1 MFLTIDLNHSA
12 EKCTRKLVRMNIPS
26 GQEMEV
32 CQIILN
38 NCAQKRR
45 YDPFFGLLGQRLC
58 LLKTEYIECFEKAFQ
73 DQYDLAHHLEN
84 VKLKNVPK
92 FFAYMLVTNSI
103 SWSVYE
109 NQQSIGQINTNLLA
123 LFRTMFLTI
132 DLNHSTEKCTRKLVR
147 MNIPSGQEMEV
158 LRCIC
163 LTEEDTTSSSRVYI
177 KSLFLE
183 LVKSLGGFNELNNCL
198 TDPTLTEYFQ
208 GLFPRDNPK
217 NTKFSINFFA
227 SIGLDG
233 LTNELQEFLRTNPTP
248 TPPVPA
254 ALSIKEKED
263 DHENQGHI
271 EALHR
276 ELQIQQQNKQD
287 KKNKKNS
294 HHMV

>member
-103 SWSVYE
+103 SWSVY
-109 NQQSIGQINTNLLA
+109 
-123 LFRTMFLTI
+123 
-132 DLNHSTEKCTRKLVR
+132 
-147 MNIPSGQEMEV
+147 
-158 LRCIC
+158 
-163 LTEEDTTSSSRVYI
+163 TTSSSRIYI

-233 LTNELQEFLRTNPTP
+233 LTNELREFLRTNPTP